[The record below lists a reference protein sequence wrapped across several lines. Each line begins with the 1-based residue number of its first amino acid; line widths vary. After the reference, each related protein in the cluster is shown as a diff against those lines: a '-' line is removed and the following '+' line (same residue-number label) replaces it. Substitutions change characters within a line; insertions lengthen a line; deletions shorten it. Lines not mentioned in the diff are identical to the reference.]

1 MFLMTEKQIQTA
13 FESKS
18 NLFITGPAGVG
29 KSYRINDFISRHPEL
44 NILMCAPTGIA
55 AMNIGG
61 DTAHRVFHI
70 PVPAYQP
77 PTFAKGRKGAVTE
90 SMLKVIAQAD
100 VIFLDE
106 VSMMRN
112 DNFSFMIKVIRRAE
126 KLKGSKIRLIVSG
139 DFSQLPPVVKKTE
152 LGILKKFGFDT
163 SGYPFTTS
171 EWRSCR
177 FKVVELTQVMRQD
190 DAEFIENL
198 NKIRVGDCSDL
209 SYWDRFVCENPDY
222 GSAIVVC
229 GTNAEADRIN
239 RDYLDSLPGD
249 LKVLQSHK
257 LGFCSAGYVDDIIL
271 VKEGCRVIFTVNDN
285 IGKAYHNGTFGI
297 VKSVGSENVVVTVND
312 KDIVVKQHDFTIYSY
327 NLKGGSLV
335 KTEAAVI
342 RQFPFKLGKAI
353 TIHKSQG
360 QTFDRM
366 VLSPE
371 IFAPGQL
378 YVALSRVR
386 NPEGLVLLKPLCAEY
401 LIVDDT
407 VKRFYE
413 NGYTWEAAKRTAST
427 KKSVSACKKNAV
439 KCSKSAVAKSCK
451 QQNRQRKSTESTV
464 LTKRLT
470 VGTKKPAIKRAKSS
484 KK

>member
-1 MFLMTEKQIQTA
+1 MTEKQIQTA

-29 KSYRINDFISRHPEL
+29 KSYRINAFIAGHPEL

-70 PVPAYQP
+70 PVPAYQS
-77 PTFAKGRKGAVTE
+77 PTFAKGRKGAITE

-112 DNFSFMIKVIRRAE
+112 DNFSFMIKVIRKAE

-152 LGILKKFGFDT
+152 LSILKKFGFDT

-171 EWRSCR
+171 EWKSCK

-190 DAEFIENL
+190 DTEFIDNL
-198 NKIRVGDCSDL
+198 NKIRIGDCSDL
-209 SYWDRFVCENPDY
+209 SYWNRFVCENPDY
-222 GSAIVVC
+222 GDAIVVC
-229 GTNAEADRIN
+229 GTNSEAERIN
-239 RDYLDSLPGD
+239 REYLDSLPGD
-249 LKVLQSHK
+249 LKALQSYK
-257 LGFCSAGYVDDIIL
+257 TGFCSAGYVDDIVL
-271 VKEGCRVIFTVNDN
+271 VKEGCCVIFTVNDN
-285 IGKAYHNGTFGI
+285 ISKAYHNGTFGT
-297 VKSVGSENVVVTVND
+297 VKSVGSDSVVVTVDN
-312 KDIVVKQHDFTIYSY
+312 KDIVVKRHDFTIYSY
-327 NLKGGSLV
+327 NLKGDV
-335 KTEAAVI
+335 FIKTEAAVI
-342 RQFPFKLGKAI
+342 KQFPFKLGKAI

-366 VLSPE
+366 ILSPE

-386 NPEGLVLLKPLCAEY
+386 SPEGLVLLKPLRSEY
-401 LIVDDT
+401 LIIDDT
-407 VKRFYE
+407 VRKFYE
-413 NGYTWEAAKRTAST
+413 NGYTWEVAKRTVSA
-427 KKSVSACKKNAV
+427 KKSVPAGKKKV
-439 KCSKSAVAKSCK
+439 LKSSKSTAAKSC
-451 QQNRQRKSTESTV
+451 RTGKSTESTV
-464 LTKRLT
+464 S
-470 VGTKKPAIKRAKSS
+470 TKKRKTGTARSVVKRTKSS